1 MLVRKIIVSHS
12 ELLCVSLSPD
22 IGLDYSISGPL
33 SLTFEDCARRS
44 CTDMNILN
52 DDTLEDLVEVF
63 TVSLETVPG
72 LMDRVSLIPAQTRV
86 LIIDDDGKDYV

>member
-1 MLVRKIIVSHS
+1 MLHVIESHS
-12 ELLCVSLSPD
+12 DLICIILSPD

-33 SLTFEDCARRS
+33 SLTFENCTLRS
-44 CTDMNILN
+44 CTEMSILN
-52 DDTLEDLVEVF
+52 DNTLEDLVEVF

-72 LMDRVSLIPAQTRV
+72 LMDRISLIPAQTRV